1 MKIFTYSR
9 PSTQKG
15 AVDAVVKE
23 PTAKYIAGGTNLIDL
38 MKKGV
43 ENPDR
48 LIDIN
53 NLPLKEIRKQSGV
66 LQIGALALNSDVSEN
81 NMSHTNISPF

>member
-15 AVDAVVKE
+15 AVDAVAKE

-53 NLPLKEIRKQSGV
+53 NLPLKEIRKQNGV
-66 LQIGALALNSDVSEN
+66 LHIGALALNSDVSEN
-81 NMSHTNISPF
+81 NLNYTNISPF